1 MNGEQLPSPL
11 ARFLSVAF
19 FSMLTLSALAWFV
32 VSIIGLIS
40 QFRLN
45 DPVVGFDKGSM
56 YMLGIGFGLLLLT
69 IGGIMQGMLGQALT
83 VKKETLFKRGI
94 VISIVLMVAFPQLTH
109 YLVDKYAHKHHYSI
123 CNDATYSWLL
133 YSKFYYTES
142 KITCDKL
149 VNEKEI
155 TKSSSGR

>member
-1 MNGEQLPSPL
+1 MNREQLPSPL
-11 ARFLSVAF
+11 TRFLSVVF

-32 VSIIGLIS
+32 VSVIGIIS
-40 QFRLN
+40 QFSLN

-56 YMLGIGFGLLLLT
+56 YMLGVGLGLLLLT
-69 IGGIMQGMLGQALT
+69 IGGIMQGIFGQALT
-83 VKKETLFKRGI
+83 PKEETLFKRGI
-94 VISIVLMVAFPQLTH
+94 VISIVLMVTFPQLAH
-109 YLVDKYAHKHHYSI
+109 YLVSKYAHKQHYSI
-123 CNDATYSWLL
+123 CNDATYRWLL
-133 YSKFYYTES
+133 YRKLYYTES